1 MISKNLSRRLE
12 RLEERLLPTNEEPI
26 VFVIVGVD
34 ADGQVVGRFRLTPT
48 GLQRLTPDED
58 EPTPA
63 TTRPEDESHRQ
74 AVAPA

>member
-1 MISKNLSRRLE
+1 MTNKSLVRRLK
-12 RLEERLLPTNEEPI
+12 RLEDRLLPTNEEPI

-58 EPTPA
+58 EPTA